1 LQLTDQA
8 DRRQV
13 KDAKIGLAHNLG
25 GSGATGVVHILKG
38 G

>member
-25 GSGATGVVHILKG
+25 GSGATAVVHVLKG
-38 G
+38 S